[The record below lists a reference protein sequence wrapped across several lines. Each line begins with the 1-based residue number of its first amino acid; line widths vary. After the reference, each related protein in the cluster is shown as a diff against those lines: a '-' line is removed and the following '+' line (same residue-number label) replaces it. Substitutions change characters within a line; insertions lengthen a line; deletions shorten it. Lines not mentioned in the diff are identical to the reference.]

1 VKRSCLYLLLTVLL
15 VSRVY
20 PQAPKNTSKAVNS
33 APQKPKG
40 FIDRVL
46 DFLSISYTP
55 GALKG
60 PAGVPLSGQIWIAN
74 LKNNSAHLLT
84 SSGNYRSPIFLAG
97 SADILALRGNDI
109 VRIPSTGGEGTKL
122 HSVEGV
128 LKLVGAGGSDPNQVL
143 ALLRSQSGSH
153 PHVALLAVDT
163 GITTELPYDPAS
175 SQDLQ
180 LVEDLQGW
188 SRVSGENRIFVK
200 RQTKESLSG
209 TLEWTDVF
217 LIAHGQQPVDVSRCD
232 GVNCGQPSLSQDGSF
247 LVYVKEE
254 KPE

>member
-15 VSRVY
+15 GSQVY
-20 PQAPKNTSKAVNS
+20 PQAPKNTSKAANS

-40 FIDRVL
+40 FIDRVI
-46 DFLSISYTP
+46 DFLHISYTP
-55 GALKG
+55 GALKS
-60 PAGVPLSGQIWIAN
+60 PAGASSGQIWIAN

-109 VRIPSTGGEGTKL
+109 VRIPSTGAEDTKL

-143 ALLRSQSGSH
+143 ALLRSEGGSH
-153 PHVALLAVDT
+153 PRVAFLAVDT
-163 GITTELPYDPAS
+163 GVATELPYDPAS

-200 RQTKESLSG
+200 RQTKESFAG

-232 GVNCGQPSLSQDGSF
+232 GVNCGQPSLSQDGSL

-254 KPE
+254 RPE

>member
-1 VKRSCLYLLLTVLL
+1 M
-15 VSRVY
+15 
-20 PQAPKNTSKAVNS
+20 
-33 APQKPKG
+33 
-40 FIDRVL
+40 L

-60 PAGVPLSGQIWIAN
+60 PARIRLSGQIWIAN

-109 VRIPSTGGEGTKL
+109 VRMPSTGGEGTKL

-143 ALLRSQSGSH
+143 ALLRSEGGGH

-163 GITTELPYDPAS
+163 GVTTELPYDPAS
-175 SQDLQ
+175 GQDLQ
-180 LVEDLQGW
+180 LVEDLRGW
-188 SRVSGENRIFVK
+188 SRVSGENR
-200 RQTKESLSG
+200 LS
-209 TLEWTDVF
+209 
-217 LIAHGQQPVDVSRCD
+217 S
-232 GVNCGQPSLSQDGSF
+232 
-247 LVYVKEE
+247 
-254 KPE
+254 